1 MESESPAQQFVVVQ
15 IANGFS
21 DHGDRFVVLPAE
33 GRPLYRLAERLRKLI
48 QRSRQRQPAVSD
60 ADHLWGAKLKE
71 GRSGGQLI
79 DVMEASQDWLCD
91 HFGALMAELSGDP
104 CARISLPDRSMGT
117 PLVEVGDVFS
127 QHPRSFGSLRSHFY
141 WPRLEGREFSG
152 DRFCF

>member
-1 MESESPAQQFVVVQ
+1 MHVRGPNDRSPIRYSWLESESPAQQFVVVQ

-71 GRSGGQLI
+71 GRSGGLSLS
-79 DVMEASQDWLCD
+79 ETLYDWLCWANRVMLRLD
-91 HFGALMAELSGDP
+91 VRCLHVAVV
-104 CARISLPDRSMGT
+104 CADQLAS
-117 PLVEVGDVFS
+117 
-127 QHPRSFGSLRSHFY
+127 
-141 WPRLEGREFSG
+141 LEGAA
-152 DRFCF
+152 